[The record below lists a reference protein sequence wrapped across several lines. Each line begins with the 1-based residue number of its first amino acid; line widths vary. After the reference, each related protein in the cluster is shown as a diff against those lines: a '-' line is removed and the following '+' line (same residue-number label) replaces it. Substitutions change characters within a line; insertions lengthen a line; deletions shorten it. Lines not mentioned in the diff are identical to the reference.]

1 MFFQYDPPIF
11 GSFSGN
17 HGSLVKWGPLE
28 PSTVTKSPSRQGK
41 RGQFQIGWLEV
52 SHKTSWALGDGFPLG
67 FPWDGNIYQAIS
79 HELNVAPFFAVHV
92 GKYMPCMDVHG
103 FQIFFIVTPKLWGN
117 HDPIWRAYFSVGLK
131 PPTSFSFKDTM
142 GFLYEKTWWARS
154 FPVGVF
160 IFIFFGGW
168 GLTS

>member
-1 MFFQYDPPIF
+1 M
-11 GSFSGN
+11 
-17 HGSLVKWGPLE
+17 GPFRAFNCHQ
-28 PSTVTKSPSRQGK
+28 VTKSPRQAWPVPDRLA
-41 RGQFQIGWLEV
+41 RGFAQDQLGARWWFSPRIPMGWEYLP
-52 SHKTSWALGDGFPLG
+52 SH
-67 FPWDGNIYQAIS
+67 FPWIECG
-79 HELNVAPFFAVHV
+79 PFFAVHV

-154 FPVGVF
+154 FTVGVF